1 MKNRGAFNREIAP
14 ALRYTPLEVE
24 SSKSMNSGLS
34 LEKKIN
40 VASFLDHFL
49 RKFEYA
55 HEIPFF

>member
-34 LEKKIN
+34 LEKKN
-40 VASFLDHFL
+40 
-49 RKFEYA
+49 
-55 HEIPFF
+55 